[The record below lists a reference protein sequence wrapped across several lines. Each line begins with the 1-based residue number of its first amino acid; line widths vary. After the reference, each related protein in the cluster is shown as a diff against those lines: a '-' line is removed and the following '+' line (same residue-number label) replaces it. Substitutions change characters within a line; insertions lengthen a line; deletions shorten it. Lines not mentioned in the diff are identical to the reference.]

1 MSSELIS
8 ILEGLAHDRG
18 VDKEVLIALVEES
31 VATALRRVENK
42 ELVHVQIN
50 RKNGNIEAW
59 LIRKVVEAVHDPV
72 NEISLAEA
80 QLTQPQ
86 LQLGEEYR
94 DAIPKDKLS
103 RIAAQATGQI
113 IRQKLRMAEKLRIC
127 EEFEDKVGQIISG
140 SVRRVEQG
148 AVYIDF
154 GRAEGCMEH
163 KDRIPGEEYRIG
175 DHLTVLLTQ
184 INPDKPGPSLFVSR
198 SNPDFI
204 RKLFEREVSEISTGI
219 VEIKAIAREP
229 GSRTKIA
236 VAALPDHPKVDPV
249 GACVGVRGNRVKV
262 ILQELNGEKVD
273 IVAWDATIQKF
284 VANALMPAKLVSVKI
299 DEANHQI
306 QVTAAEDQLSLA
318 IGKKG
323 QNARLA
329 SRLTGWGINIAKAE
343 ETPVPAPGETMMN
356 EWIAAMAAVP
366 GIEPAEAKI
375 LVEGGFN
382 SVAGI
387 VDASTADL
395 AALEGITPER
405 AETIM
410 EAAKKYAAR

>member
-31 VATALRRVENK
+31 VATALRRVEGK
-42 ELVHVQIN
+42 DAVQVAIN
-50 RKNGNIEAW
+50 RKNGDIQAW
-59 LIRKVVEAVHDPV
+59 LLRKVVESVSDPV
-72 NEISLAEA
+72 NEISLVEA
-80 QLTQPQ
+80 QLSQPKAVI
-86 LQLGEEYR
+86 GDEHR

-140 SVRRVEQG
+140 TVRRVEQG

-184 INPDKPGPSLFVSR
+184 VNPDKPGPSLFVSR
-198 SNPDFI
+198 SHPDFI
-204 RKLFEREVSEISTGI
+204 RKLFEREVSEISTGV
-219 VEIKAIAREP
+219 VEIKALSREP

-249 GACVGVRGNRVKV
+249 GACVGVKGNRVKV

-273 IVAWDATIQKF
+273 IVAWDPVVEKF
-284 VANALMPAKLVSVKI
+284 VRNALMPAKLVEVKV
-299 DEANHQI
+299 DEAARQI
-306 QVTAAEDQLSLA
+306 HVTAAEDQLSLA

-343 ETPVPAPGETMMN
+343 EVQVPSAGETKLH
-356 EWIAAMAAVP
+356 EWIDAMAAVP

-387 VDASTADL
+387 IEGKASDL
-395 AALEGITPER
+395 EALEGITPER
-405 AETIM
+405 AEAIM
-410 EAAKKYAAR
+410 EAARKYAAR